1 MFVEPEVLLFACHFV
16 DMSGGARVRANDP
29 QKPISSKMAAE
40 RGKKRE
46 EYGVCNTQKVG
57 EA

>member
-1 MFVEPEVLLFACHFV
+1 MFVEPEVLHFV
-16 DMSGGARVRANDP
+16 DMSSGARVRANDP
-29 QKPISSKMAAE
+29 QKPISSKKAAE
-40 RGKKRE
+40 RGRGKMKRK